1 MGNARRFSLRDVLLA
16 FQIAI
21 CAVLV
26 TSSLVA
32 VRGLARSLHSD
43 FGFQPQQAML
53 VNADLQMAGYT
64 REQQP
69 LMEQKMLDATRAI
82 SGVTAVGYTNGV
94 PLGLDGGSDSGVY
107 KDNVSDYRQSN
118 KTTEAQEFNVS
129 PDYFKAAGT
138 TFIAGRTFTLH
149 DDSKAP
155 MVAVVNREFAREVFG
170 SVERAI
176 GSYYKVWNGTR
187 VQVVG
192 VVEDGKYVTLTEKP
206 TTATFYSFLQRPSN
220 DVFLVVR
227 SQRDPQEIA
236 GALQRTLRGLDPAL
250 PLDIQTWNQEM
261 TSALFAA
268 RVATVALGV
277 LGLLGAM
284 LAITGIFGMASY
296 VVSKRMREIGIR
308 VALGADQKRVLA
320 AALGRAFRLLTFGSV
335 AGLILGLLATKVL
348 SYIVYQAT
356 PKDPLVLGGVVL
368 TMLLLGL
375 VAAWI
380 PAQRALAVD
389 PMILLR
395 DE

>member
-1 MGNARRFSLRDVLLA
+1 
-16 FQIAI
+16 
-21 CAVLV
+21 
-26 TSSLVA
+26 
-32 VRGLARSLHSD
+32 
-43 FGFQPQQAML
+43 
-53 VNADLQMAGYT
+53 
-64 REQQP
+64 
-69 LMEQKMLDATRAI
+69 
-82 SGVTAVGYTNGV
+82 
-94 PLGLDGGSDSGVY
+94 LDGGSDSGVY

-308 VALGADQKRVLA
+308 VALGADQKKVLA
-320 AALGRAFRLLTFGSV
+320 AALGRAFRLLTIGSV
-335 AGLILGLLATKVL
+335 AGMILGVLATNVL

-356 PKDPLVLGGVVL
+356 PRDPLVLGGVVL
-368 TMLLLGL
+368 TMMVLGL
-375 VAAWI
+375 IAAWI
-380 PAQRALAVD
+380 PAQRALSVD